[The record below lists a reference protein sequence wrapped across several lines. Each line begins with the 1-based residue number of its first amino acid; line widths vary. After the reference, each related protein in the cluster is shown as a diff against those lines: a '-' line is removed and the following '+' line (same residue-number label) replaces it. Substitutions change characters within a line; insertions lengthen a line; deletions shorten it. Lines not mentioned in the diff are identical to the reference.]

1 MSFCGEVLQ
10 NKVIAMG
17 KRCGGNFSSL
27 PTQLI
32 DTREN
37 KSVNTRL
44 QFGVIRS
51 SLEFYIRETYEN
63 AAGFKN
69 LLSIYSIEINSS
81 AR

>member
-1 MSFCGEVLQ
+1 MSFCGEILQ
-10 NKVIAMG
+10 NNVIVMG
-17 KRCGGNFSSL
+17 KRNFSSL

-69 LLSIYSIEINSS
+69 LLSIYSLEINSS
-81 AR
+81 AC